1 MGAYLKVWITNNFY
15 PKEINIFFYFER
27 RIIDGFW
34 GFFLLGGGGG
44 GGSHDKSLSI
54 LRELINVLS
63 ISYKVIR

>member
-1 MGAYLKVWITNNFY
+1 MYFFILREESSNF
-15 PKEINIFFYFER
+15 F
-27 RIIDGFW
+27 
-34 GFFLLGGGGG
+34 GGEGGEG

>member
-1 MGAYLKVWITNNFY
+1 MYFFILREESSNF
-15 PKEINIFFYFER
+15 
-27 RIIDGFW
+27 FW
-34 GFFLLGGGGG
+34 GEG